1 MSHLLS
7 ITDPYYDLG
16 KGTAGSESE
25 GFSTQSSITGGEHHC
40 FVAAS
45 QDRLF
50 SSLCVRALP
59 HLDQVNHPPPP
70 ANTHPTLAG
79 KKIKRCLALSQ
90 QQQAAEI
97 KEQQL

>member
-25 GFSTQSSITGGEHHC
+25 GFTHRAASQEVNTTV
-40 FVAAS
+40 VATS

-50 SSLCVRALP
+50 SSLCVRAVP
-59 HLDQVNHPPPP
+59 HLDQVNHPPSQYSPNP
-70 ANTHPTLAG
+70 GRQENKEVFGFEPTTTG
-79 KKIKRCLALSQ
+79 CRN
-90 QQQAAEI
+90 
-97 KEQQL
+97 